1 MSDAKKYY
9 CFCSSNCKYET
20 MTKEQ
25 ILAAIM
31 QAAESGEIHDVD
43 AGFITKVKENN
54 AGGYVTFWTGTQA
67 QFNALPRIETN
78 CLYIFT
84 DSTATDDIMAA
95 IAAANE
101 KAEAALAAA
110 ASPSAVDISNKI
122 DLTVGTKP
130 AGVTSLQILTAK
142 SSYIPKAGIVVFNYT
157 LMLEGTLAKGD
168 VISITHGGGY
178 VPAVGMSPA
187 VCSGYACDADYIKVV
202 YGACRLDVTAKEAV
216 SSGEYAKS
224 VIISGWY
231 FCNGE
236 V

>member
-43 AGFITKVKENN
+43 AGFITKVKETN

-84 DSTATDDIMAA
+84 DSTAADDIVKA
-95 IAAANE
+95 IAAATE
-101 KAEAALAAA
+101 KAEEALAVA

-122 DLTVGTKP
+122 ALTVGTKP
-130 AGVTSLQILTAK
+130 AGVTYLQIVAK

-178 VPAVGMSPA
+178 IPAVALSPA
-187 VCSGYACDADYIKVV
+187 VCSGYACAADYIKV
-202 YGACRLDVTAKEAV
+202 YTGACRLDVTAKEAI

-224 VIISGWY
+224 VNISGWY